1 MVIVTP
7 ISTSSH
13 QISPSFLHLRLRIPA
28 TSPASSRLIK
38 HGDGGGGGIALSIR
52 AYIEKPNSIS
62 SFANTVIGSLPV
74 IGLLAR
80 ILSDEGGVGRD
91 LVDFAEFRKRVGNK
105 CAPSDSRAFYEFQQR
120 RGKAG
125 EPLYVLLCCWVAAVG
140 AGLLKSEEI
149 LEGVT
154 RVSIS
159 NDLEFEEQNFIA
171 LMTEARQ
178 RRAKLNVA
186 APTIPMELRVEKA
199 LEGIYACC
207 FRRGV
212 IEEEDEQL
220 LLVMLTAVFP
230 SVDKSEI
237 ERIIKEKAIRVA
249 EGGEEENLM
258 AEPKR
263 LPKEAIQMQMKDLE
277 FLQQQNIES

>member
-1 MVIVTP
+1 MDY
-7 ISTSSH
+7 
-13 QISPSFLHLRLRIPA
+13 RLL
-28 TSPASSRLIK
+28 TTV
-38 HGDGGGGGIALSIR
+38 DV
-52 AYIEKPNSIS
+52 NSIFIRLKETSYARRTHDSLGRS
-62 SFANTVIGSLPV
+62 SV
-74 IGLLAR
+74 IGLVAR

-105 CAPSDSRAFYEFQQR
+105 RAPSDSRAFYEFQQR

-154 RVSIS
+154 RFSIS

-212 IEEEDEQL
+212 IEEEDEKL
-220 LLVMLTAVFP
+220 LLVMLTAVFL
-230 SVDKSEI
+230 SVEKSEI
-237 ERIIKEKAIRVA
+237 ERIIKEKAIRVV
-249 EGGEEENLM
+249 EGGEEENLIWLSRNGCL
-258 AEPKR
+258 KR
-263 LPKEAIQMQMKDLE
+263 LFRCK
-277 FLQQQNIES
+277 

>member
-1 MVIVTP
+1 M
-7 ISTSSH
+7 
-13 QISPSFLHLRLRIPA
+13 
-28 TSPASSRLIK
+28 
-38 HGDGGGGGIALSIR
+38 
-52 AYIEKPNSIS
+52 
-62 SFANTVIGSLPV
+62 
-74 IGLLAR
+74 
-80 ILSDEGGVGRD
+80 
-91 LVDFAEFRKRVGNK
+91 
-105 CAPSDSRAFYEFQQR
+105 
-120 RGKAG
+120 
-125 EPLYVLLCCWVAAVG
+125 
-140 AGLLKSEEI
+140 
-149 LEGVT
+149 
-154 RVSIS
+154 
-159 NDLEFEEQNFIA
+159 
-171 LMTEARQ
+171 
-178 RRAKLNVA
+178 NVA

-258 AEPKR
+258 TEPKR

-277 FLQQQNIES
+277 FLQQQNIQS

>member
-1 MVIVTP
+1 M
-7 ISTSSH
+7 SH
-13 QISPSFLHLRLRIPA
+13 GDRPQHLPFLPPNLPFLLPSPSPHSRRHVPCFHRL
-28 TSPASSRLIK
+28 K
-38 HGDGGGGGIALSIR
+38 HGDGGGGIALSTIR

-62 SFANTVIGSLPV
+62 SFANIVIGSLPV

-80 ILSDEGGVGRD
+80 ILSD
-91 LVDFAEFRKRVGNK
+91 K

-178 RRAKLNVA
+178 RRSKLNVA

-207 FRRGV
+207 FRGGV
-212 IEEEDEQL
+212 IEEEDEKL

-230 SVDKSEI
+230 SVEKSEI

-263 LPKEAIQMQMKDLE
+263 LPKEAIEMQMKDLE

>member
-1 MVIVTP
+1 MVVVP
-7 ISTSSH
+7 NISPASN
-13 QISPSFLHLRLRIPA
+13 QISPSFFYLRLRIPS
-28 TSPASSRLIK
+28 TSSGPSTEETEETEEESLVDDSSLHRETKL
-38 HGDGGGGGIALSIR
+38 L
-52 AYIEKPNSIS
+52 S

-74 IGLLAR
+74 IELLAR
-80 ILSDEGGVGRD
+80 ILIDEGGVGRD

-105 CAPSDSRAFYEFQQR
+105 YAPSDSRAFYEFQQR

-154 RVSIS
+154 IVSIL

-178 RRAKLNVA
+178 RRENLNVA

-212 IEEEDEQL
+212 IEEEDEKL
-220 LLVMLTAVFP
+220 LL
-230 SVDKSEI
+230 KSEI
-237 ERIIKEKAIRVA
+237 ERIIKEKATRVA
-249 EGGEEENLM
+249 ERGEEENLM
-258 AEPKR
+258 TEPKR

-277 FLQQQNIES
+277 FLQQQSIES

>member
-1 MVIVTP
+1 MVVVTH
-7 ISTSSH
+7 ISTSFH
-13 QISPSFLHLRLRIPA
+13 QISPSFFHLRLRIPA
-28 TSPASSRLIK
+28 TSPSSSSSSSRPK
-38 HGDGGGGGIALSIR
+38 RDDGFALSIR
-52 AYIEKPNSIS
+52 AYIEKPNSFS
-62 SFANTVIGSLPV
+62 SFANKVIGSLPV

-105 CAPSDSRAFYEFQQR
+105 CTPMDSRAFYEFQQR

-212 IEEEDEQL
+212 IEEEDEEL
-220 LLVMLTAVFP
+220 LQVMLTAVFP
-230 SVDKSEI
+230 SVEKSEI
-237 ERIIKEKAIRVA
+237 ERIIKEKANRVA
-249 EGGEEENLM
+249 QGGEEENLT
-258 AEPKR
+258 AEKR

-277 FLQQQNIES
+277 FLQQQSIES

>member
-1 MVIVTP
+1 M
-7 ISTSSH
+7 
-13 QISPSFLHLRLRIPA
+13 
-28 TSPASSRLIK
+28 
-38 HGDGGGGGIALSIR
+38 
-52 AYIEKPNSIS
+52 
-62 SFANTVIGSLPV
+62 
-74 IGLLAR
+74 
-80 ILSDEGGVGRD
+80 
-91 LVDFAEFRKRVGNK
+91 
-105 CAPSDSRAFYEFQQR
+105 
-120 RGKAG
+120 
-125 EPLYVLLCCWVAAVG
+125 
-140 AGLLKSEEI
+140 
-149 LEGVT
+149 
-154 RVSIS
+154 
-159 NDLEFEEQNFIA
+159 
-171 LMTEARQ
+171 Q

-258 AEPKR
+258 TEPKR

>member
-1 MVIVTP
+1 MVVVTHL
-7 ISTSSH
+7 STSFH

-28 TSPASSRLIK
+28 ASSLPKRV
-38 HGDGGGGGIALSIR
+38 GVGGGFAFSIR

-207 FRRGV
+207 FRRGA
-212 IEEEDEQL
+212 IEEEDEKL
-220 LLVMLTAVFP
+220 LQVMLTAVFP

-237 ERIIKEKAIRVA
+237 ERIIKEKAKRVA
-249 EGGEEENLM
+249 EGGEEENLS
-258 AEPKR
+258 EPKR
-263 LPKEAIQMQMKDLE
+263 LPKEAIEMQMKDLE
-277 FLQQQNIES
+277 FLQQQSIES

>member
-1 MVIVTP
+1 MVVVLTH

-13 QISPSFLHLRLRIPA
+13 QISPSFFHLRLG
-28 TSPASSRLIK
+28 TSSPSRPKLA
-38 HGDGGGGGIALSIR
+38 GGGRGSFGGFSLSIR

-62 SFANTVIGSLPV
+62 SFANKVIGSLPV

-91 LVDFAEFRKRVGNK
+91 LVDFAEFRKRIGNK
-105 CAPSDSRAFYEFQQR
+105 CTPQDSRAFFEFQQR

-186 APTIPMELRVEKA
+186 APTIPMEIRVEKA

-220 LLVMLTAVFP
+220 LQVMLTAVFP
-230 SVDKSEI
+230 SVEKSEI
-237 ERIIKEKAIRVA
+237 ERIIREKATRVA

-258 AEPKR
+258 SEKR

-277 FLQQQNIES
+277 FLQQQKIES

>member
-1 MVIVTP
+1 MVVVTHL
-7 ISTSSH
+7 STSFH
-13 QISPSFLHLRLRIPA
+13 QISPSFFHLRLRIPA
-28 TSPASSRLIK
+28 ASSLPKRG
-38 HGDGGGGGIALSIR
+38 GDGGGGFALSIR

-212 IEEEDEQL
+212 IEEEDEKL

-237 ERIIKEKAIRVA
+237 ERIIKEKATRVA
-249 EGGEEENLM
+249 EGGGEENL

-277 FLQQQNIES
+277 FLQQQSIES

>member
-1 MVIVTP
+1 MVIA
-7 ISTSSH
+7 SSAH
-13 QISPSFLHLRLRIPA
+13 QISPSFFHLRLRIPA

-38 HGDGGGGGIALSIR
+38 HGDGGGGIALSIR

-74 IGLLAR
+74 VGLLAR

-105 CAPSDSRAFYEFQQR
+105 CAPNNN
-120 RGKAG
+120 AG

-186 APTIPMELRVEKA
+186 APTIPMELRVEKT

-230 SVDKSEI
+230 SVEKSEI
-237 ERIIKEKAIRVA
+237 ERIIKEKAMRVA

>member
-1 MVIVTP
+1 MVIVTH

-13 QISPSFLHLRLRIPA
+13 QILPSFFHLRLRIPA

-38 HGDGGGGGIALSIR
+38 HGDGGGGIALLTIR

-62 SFANTVIGSLPV
+62 SFANTVVGSLPV

-80 ILSDEGGVGRD
+80 ILSDESGVGRD
-91 LVDFAEFRKRVGNK
+91 LVDFAEFRKRVGNN
-105 CAPSDSRAFYEFQQR
+105 CAPSDSRAFYSFNSEEARYCMVELLCYMKLLPFLL
-120 RGKAG
+120 GVNAG

-178 RRAKLNVA
+178 VA
-186 APTIPMELRVEKA
+186 HVL
-199 LEGIYACC
+199 
-207 FRRGV
+207 
-212 IEEEDEQL
+212 
-220 LLVMLTAVFP
+220 
-230 SVDKSEI
+230 
-237 ERIIKEKAIRVA
+237 
-249 EGGEEENLM
+249 
-258 AEPKR
+258 KR
-263 LPKEAIQMQMKDLE
+263 K
-277 FLQQQNIES
+277 

>member
-1 MVIVTP
+1 MVVVVLTP
-7 ISTSSH
+7 ISTSFH
-13 QISPSFLHLRLRIPA
+13 QICPSFFHLRLSTT
-28 TSPASSRLIK
+28 TSSSRPKLA
-38 HGDGGGGGIALSIR
+38 GGGSVALSIR

-62 SFANTVIGSLPV
+62 SFANKVIGSLPV

-91 LVDFAEFRKRVGNK
+91 LVDFAEFRKRIGNK
-105 CAPSDSRAFYEFQQR
+105 CTPQDSRAFYEFQQR

-178 RRAKLNVA
+178 RRAKLNIA

-220 LLVMLTAVFP
+220 LQVMLTAVFP
-230 SVDKSEI
+230 SVEKSEI
-237 ERIIKEKAIRVA
+237 ERIIKEKATRVA

-258 AEPKR
+258 SEKR

>member
-1 MVIVTP
+1 MVIVTH

-13 QISPSFLHLRLRIPA
+13 QILPSFFHLRLRIPA
-28 TSPASSRLIK
+28 TSLASSRLIK
-38 HGDGGGGGIALSIR
+38 HGDGGGGIALLTIR

-62 SFANTVIGSLPV
+62 SFANTVVGSLPV
-74 IGLLAR
+74 IRLLAR

-91 LVDFAEFRKRVGNK
+91 LVDFAEFRKRVENN

-159 NDLEFEEQNFIA
+159 NDLEFEEHNFIV
-171 LMTEARQ
+171 LMIEARQ
-178 RRAKLNVA
+178 VA
-186 APTIPMELRVEKA
+186 HVLK
-199 LEGIYACC
+199 
-207 FRRGV
+207 
-212 IEEEDEQL
+212 
-220 LLVMLTAVFP
+220 
-230 SVDKSEI
+230 
-237 ERIIKEKAIRVA
+237 
-249 EGGEEENLM
+249 
-258 AEPKR
+258 
-263 LPKEAIQMQMKDLE
+263 
-277 FLQQQNIES
+277 

>member
-1 MVIVTP
+1 MVIVTH

-13 QISPSFLHLRLRIPA
+13 QILPSFFHLHIRIPA
-28 TSPASSRLIK
+28 MSPASSRLIK
-38 HGDGGGGGIALSIR
+38 HGDGGGGIALSTIR

-62 SFANTVIGSLPV
+62 SFANTVFGSLPV

-91 LVDFAEFRKRVGNK
+91 LVDFVEFRKRVGNN

-125 EPLYVLLCCWVAAVG
+125 EPLYVLLCCWVAAAG

-149 LEGVT
+149 FEGVT

-178 RRAKLNVA
+178 EVRRIKKEHPENHGA
-186 APTIPMELRVEKA
+186 
-199 LEGIYACC
+199 
-207 FRRGV
+207 
-212 IEEEDEQL
+212 IE
-220 LLVMLTAVFP
+220 
-230 SVDKSEI
+230 
-237 ERIIKEKAIRVA
+237 
-249 EGGEEENLM
+249 N
-258 AEPKR
+258 
-263 LPKEAIQMQMKDLE
+263 
-277 FLQQQNIES
+277 ES

>member
-1 MVIVTP
+1 MVIVTH

-13 QISPSFLHLRLRIPA
+13 QILPSFFHLRLRIPA

-38 HGDGGGGGIALSIR
+38 HGDGGGGIALLTIR

-62 SFANTVIGSLPV
+62 SFANTVVGSLPV

-80 ILSDEGGVGRD
+80 ILSDESGVGRD
-91 LVDFAEFRKRVGNK
+91 LVDFAEYRKRVGNN
-105 CAPSDSRAFYEFQQR
+105 CAPSDSRAFYCFNSEEARYCMVELLCYMKLLPFLLGVNVCDQLF
-120 RGKAG
+120 KWLVVLYDYAG

-178 RRAKLNVA
+178 EVRRIKKEHPEDHGAIENDRVKGYLKHE
-186 APTIPMELRVEKA
+186 TSEL
-199 LEGIYACC
+199 
-207 FRRGV
+207 
-212 IEEEDEQL
+212 DHD
-220 LLVMLTAVFP
+220 LV
-230 SVDKSEI
+230 
-237 ERIIKEKAIRVA
+237 
-249 EGGEEENLM
+249 
-258 AEPKR
+258 
-263 LPKEAIQMQMKDLE
+263 
-277 FLQQQNIES
+277 

>member
-1 MVIVTP
+1 MVVVTHIP
-7 ISTSSH
+7 TSFH
-13 QISPSFLHLRLRIPA
+13 QISPSFFHLRLRNHP
-28 TSPASSRLIK
+28 SSSLPKR
-38 HGDGGGGGIALSIR
+38 GGGGGGGGGFALSIR
-52 AYIEKPNSIS
+52 AYIEKPNSFS
-62 SFANTVIGSLPV
+62 TFANRVIGSLPV
-74 IGLLAR
+74 VGLLAR

-105 CAPSDSRAFYEFQQR
+105 CTPDDSRAFYEFQQR

-178 RRAKLNVA
+178 RRAKLNID
-186 APTIPMELRVEKA
+186 APIIPMELRVEKA

-207 FRRGV
+207 FRRGL
-212 IEEEDEQL
+212 IEEEDEKL
-220 LLVMLTAVFP
+220 LQVMLVSVFP

-237 ERIIKEKAIRVA
+237 ERIIKEKATRVA
-249 EGGEEENLM
+249 EGGEEDNVM
-258 AEPKR
+258 AKR

-277 FLQQQNIES
+277 FLQQQNIDS